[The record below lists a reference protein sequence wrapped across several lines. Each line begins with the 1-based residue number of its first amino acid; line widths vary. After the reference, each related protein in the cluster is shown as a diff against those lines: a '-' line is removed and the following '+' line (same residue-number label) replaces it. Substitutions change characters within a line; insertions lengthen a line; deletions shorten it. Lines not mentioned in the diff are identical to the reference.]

1 MVTKEEEI
9 EILLEVSA
17 RMNNPNT
24 WTINLFHR
32 HGIQHC
38 AVGHV
43 ENVIYELYGHK
54 VLIGPIHNSLDR
66 VARLLFPARN
76 GITSVNDNDGRIAAK
91 SVIDRRIRD
100 LKDGLDG

>member
-17 RMNNPNT
+17 RMNNPDT
-24 WTINLFHR
+24 WTINLYHKD
-32 HGIQHC
+32 GIQHC

-43 ENVIYELYGHK
+43 ENVAYELYGE
-54 VLIGPIHNSLDR
+54 VLIGSIHANLDR

-76 GITSVNDNDGRIAAK
+76 GIVVVNDNDGRIAAK